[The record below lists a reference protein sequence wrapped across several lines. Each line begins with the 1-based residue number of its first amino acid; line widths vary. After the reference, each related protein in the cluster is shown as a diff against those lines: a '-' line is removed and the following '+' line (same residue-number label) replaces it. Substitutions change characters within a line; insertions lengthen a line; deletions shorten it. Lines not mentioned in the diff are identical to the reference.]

1 MKWNRAVLL
10 GLLAVSAVVVLA
22 GCTSESSRN
31 VLTVVSM
38 NGGHVYFSDLLSD
51 SGAVVADAAKVTFGN
66 IPNDGGTPLAPGSP
80 FSEIVLT
87 GYTVTY
93 DNGTYPPVT
102 GGLTVRVPSGG
113 TTDATVALSNI
124 SQKAAIALANPGLA
138 TSDIARVTFT
148 GYNRINGSNNGD
160 QVHANASLTVEI
172 ANFKDADVAKQNAP

>member
-10 GLLAVSAVVVLA
+10 GLLAAAALLVVA

-31 VLTVVSM
+31 VLTVVSV
-38 NGGHVYFSDLLSD
+38 NSGKVYFSDLLSD

-66 IPNDGGTPLAPGSP
+66 ITNDGGAPLAPGSP
-80 FSEIVLT
+80 FSEIVVT

-113 TTDATVALSNI
+113 TTDASIALSNI
-124 SQKAAIALANPGLA
+124 AQKAAIALGNPGLA
-138 TSDIARVTFT
+138 TSDVARITFT

-160 QVHANASLTVEI
+160 TVHANANLTVEV
-172 ANFKDADVAKQNAP
+172 ANFKDADVAKQNQ